1 MIVFPAMD
9 LWDGDVVKLE
19 PKRHREVE
27 IVYGRP
33 GEIADR
39 WLAAGAEWL
48 HVVDLNASIG
58 EGRPNDAALGVI
70 LERARA
76 TGAKIQFGGGVR
88 DASRLAELAG
98 LGVDRV
104 IVGTKAF
111 DSWDWLVAESERH
124 PGKILVSIDGRG
136 REILIKGWQA
146 SAGVDAVEFVRRAQE
161 LPIAGFLYT
170 NVAVEGRLQGVDW
183 GPVEAVVRAALKP
196 VVFSGGVSS
205 LDDVARFKS
214 LGAYGI
220 IAGSALYQGRFDYV
234 GAKKVAS

>member
-33 GEIADR
+33 DQVAER
-39 WLAAGAEWL
+39 WLGAGAEWL

-70 LERARA
+70 LDRARA
-76 TGAKIQFGGGVR
+76 RGARVQFGGGVR
-88 DASRLAELAG
+88 DAKRLADVAAM
-98 LGVDRV
+98 GVDRV
-104 IVGTKAF
+104 IIGTKVF
-111 DSWDWLVAESERH
+111 DSWDWLVAEAAKH
-124 PGKILVSIDGRG
+124 PGRILVSIDGRG

-183 GPVEAVVRAALKP
+183 GPVEAVVQAARKP
-196 VVFSGGVSS
+196 VVFSGGVTS

-214 LGAYGI
+214 LGAHGI
-220 IAGSALYQGRFDYV
+220 IAGSALYQGRFDYPS
-234 GAKKVAS
+234 AKKIAT